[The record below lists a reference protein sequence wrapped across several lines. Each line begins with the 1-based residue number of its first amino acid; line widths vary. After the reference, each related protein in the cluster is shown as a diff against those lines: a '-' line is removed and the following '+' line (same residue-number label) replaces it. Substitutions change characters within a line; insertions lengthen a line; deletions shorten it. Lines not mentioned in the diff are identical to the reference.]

1 MPLHMQYPGLGK
13 HQRDEG
19 NEQII
24 CRHLVDNAGRS
35 GIAGSVFISSMSARE
50 GAPSLYGRDKFL
62 IAGMF
67 FPDLMSG
74 GGGSHSS
81 GMPPMFAD

>member
-1 MPLHMQYPGLGK
+1 MVLML
-13 HQRDEG
+13 
-19 NEQII
+19 
-24 CRHLVDNAGRS
+24 ATF
-35 GIAGSVFISSMSARE
+35 A
-50 GAPSLYGRDKFL
+50 FL